1 MGGAASPSPY
11 TESVQHIQGGW
22 IANPTARAIG
32 LPILKQMASYN
43 TGLMNT
49 AIGANKGDPASLAKF
64 YGLPPNASTSDIVS
78 AIGQANRGTQG
89 VVPGIQQ
96 QPIAPTRS
104 AARGGLMS
112 LRGYATGGNVQDLTP
127 AQRQAVAAFNATIAG
142 GGKPTDAQIAQIN
155 RIEQTTGRNVSPY
168 TNTGTAAV
176 GAPKLQ
182 EAIANAAASG
192 NYPTG
197 AGPSPAA
204 SISEKYPDSAAAQ
217 TIATSPSQTSIGN
230 AMQNVGGNI
239 NTALTDKT
247 YGVQPILDANGKPT
261 GQIEFTDPNFN
272 KAVGSVDQLSQG
284 TGMFGSAVNQ
294 MGGIMGGL
302 EAKANYT
309 PQQVAAQQAAASQA
323 SAQQGS
329 AQQASSQGYSAS
341 NMSAPEAAKV
351 QDYTAAQ
358 ADVNQ
363 MKQPKDVTT
372 EATKEQQMTGPAAVQ
387 AKALQN
393 FQMQGP
399 GSWTDPGVSQKYMD
413 PYKQGVIDI
422 AKRQKDVDYQ
432 KQMAGINAQA
442 ASAGAFGGARQAM
455 ERSQASKDYQQQ
467 LQDLETQGMSQAY
480 QSGMGQYSAES
491 GLGQQANIQ
500 NLQAMLGV
508 QQTGSAQDLQAAL
521 ANQGMD
527 YNTAMQNLQAR
538 MGTQQFNANQNLQ
551 GQLAN
556 QQAGLTTGQANLGA
570 AQQTSLANQAALNQQ
585 QQQYVQN
592 ALDAA
597 KTNYGGQLTA
607 AQQNQIAQNAA
618 SQFTAAAGN
627 TASLTNA
634 QLGTQASLT
643 NAQLGTQAAM
653 QNASLGTQASLANA
667 QNALQ
672 ASMAN
677 QQAGLTAN
685 QQGIGALSN
694 AGQFGMGMGNLGLNT
709 AQLYG
714 NAAQYTTNQG
724 QQYLNNLQQ
733 TELNK
738 LQFPNTVGNWTL
750 GSLSGAAGGSQAG
763 NQITTGSQTSK

>member
-1 MGGAASPSPY
+1 MSGGVPAATSSTTTINQSPW
-11 TESVQHIQGGW
+11 Q
-22 IANPTARAIG
+22 NPTYRALALGSTDKPGPVTSLIRN
-32 LPILKQMASYN
+32 AAAETAAYN
-43 TGLMNT
+43 KVM
-49 AIGANKGDPASLAKF
+49 SS
-64 YGLPPNASTSDIVS
+64 PNFDFS
-78 AIGQANRGTQG
+78 ATKH
-89 VVPGIQQ
+89 
-96 QPIAPTRS
+96 
-104 AARGGLMS
+104 AAQGGLMS
-112 LRGYATGGNVQDLTP
+112 LRGFAEGGTPKDLTP
-127 AQRQAVAAFNATIAG
+127 AQRQAVAAFNATIASG
-142 GGKPTDAQIAQIN
+142 GTPTDAQIAQIN
-155 RIEQTTGRNVSPY
+155 RIEANTGRNVSPY
-168 TNTGTAAV
+168 TNTGKAAV
-176 GAPKLQ
+176 GNAALQ
-182 EAIANAAASG
+182 ESINNAATSG
-192 NYPTG
+192 NYPKPVGT
-197 AGPSPAA
+197 SPNE
-204 SISEKYPDSAAAQ
+204 SIAKNYPDSAAGITA
-217 TIATSPSQTSIGN
+217 AAP
-230 AMQNVGGNI
+230 MQENLEGLVAGAGQHIYGVTTDAAGNI
-239 NTALTDKT
+239 SSSNPYLNQVADKISNLKMPDQIGQATDA
-247 YGVQPILDANGKPT
+247 YNNAISG
-261 GQIEFTDPNFN
+261 
-272 KAVGSVDQLSQG
+272 LS
-284 TGMFGSAVNQ
+284 GMT
-294 MGGIMGGL
+294 
-302 EAKANYT
+302 NYS
-309 PQQVAAQQAAASQA
+309 PQQVAAQNAAASQA

-329 AQQASSQGYSAS
+329 AQQASSQGYSAT

-363 MKQPKDVTT
+363 MKQPKDVSTT
-372 EATKEQQMTGPAAVQ
+372 ATKEQQMTGPAAVQ

-422 AKRQKDVDYQ
+422 AKRQKEVDYQ

-480 QSGMGQYSAES
+480 QSGMGQYGAES
-491 GLGQQANIQ
+491 GLSQQANIQ

-527 YNTAMQNLQAR
+527 YNTALQNLQAR

-585 QQQYVQN
+585 RQQYVQN
-592 ALDAA
+592 ALQSEMQR
-597 KTNYGGQLTA
+597 YGGQLTA

-672 ASMAN
+672 AGMAN
-677 QQAGLTAN
+677 QAAGLSAN
-685 QQGIGALSN
+685 QQNLGAYGMMGNMATGLGNLGATQSQIGLNNIGA
-694 AGQFGMGMGNLGLNT
+694 MGNLAQSWQALGQSGLD
-709 AQLYG
+709 A
-714 NAAQYTTNQG
+714 TTNNAR
-724 QQYLNNLQQ
+724 YFLSMPSTIN
-733 TELNK
+733 
-738 LQFPNTVGNWTL
+738 
-750 GSLSGAAGGSQAG
+750 SGALNAINSQPSTAG
-763 NQITTGSQTSK
+763 NTNTTGSNKPGTFKRGGRVNGPFIKRGAR

>member
-1 MGGAASPSPY
+1 MSKAASPSPY
-11 TESVQHIQGGW
+11 TYSEQKIRQGYLADNLG
-22 IANPTARAIG
+22 RELG
-32 LPILKQMASYN
+32 LPLLKPMLNYDKQMASMMY
-43 TGLMNT
+43 
-49 AIGANKGDPASLAKF
+49 GAADRDPAALAKF
-64 YGLPPNASTSDIVS
+64 YGLTGDAKTADI
-78 AIGQANRGTQG
+78 IGAMRTQNQSPQG
-89 VVPGIQQ
+89 VIPGLQGK
-96 QPIAPTRS
+96 AT
-104 AARGGLMS
+104 GGLMS
-112 LRGYATGGNVQDLTP
+112 LSGVPRGYAAGGTPAPKDLTP
-127 AQRQAVAAFNATIAG
+127 AQRQAIAAFNATIAG

-176 GAPKLQ
+176 GNTALQ
-182 EAIANAAASG
+182 NSIATAAASG

-197 AGPSPAA
+197 SGTSPAA
-204 SISEKYPDSAAAQ
+204 SISEKYPDSAAAT
-217 TIATSPSQTSIGN
+217 TITQNPTADQKNIAE
-230 AMQNVGGNI
+230 AMRNNNLTPADALI
-239 NTALTDKT
+239 NQT
-247 YGVQPILDANGKPT
+247 YGVKPILDANGKPT
-261 GQIEFTDPNFN
+261 GQMEFTDPAFN
-272 KAVGSVDQLSQG
+272 AAMGQLGNLAGG
-284 TGMFGSAVNQ
+284 TGLYGGAAAQGAGAISGL
-294 MGGIMGGL
+294 MG
-302 EAKANYT
+302 KADYS
-309 PQQVAAQQAAASQA
+309 PQQVAAQNAAAASA

-329 AQQASSQGYSAS
+329 AQQASSQGYSAT

-422 AKRQKDVDYQ
+422 AKRQKEVDYQ

-480 QSGMGQYSAES
+480 QSGMGQYGAES

-508 QQTGSAQDLQAAL
+508 QQTGSMQDLQAAL

-585 QQQYVQN
+585 RQQYVQN
-592 ALDAA
+592 ALQAEMQR
-597 KTNYGGQLTA
+597 YGGQLTA
-607 AQQNQIAQNAA
+607 AQQNAVAQNAA

-627 TASLTNA
+627 QASLQNA
-634 QLGTQASLT
+634 SLGTQASLT
-643 NAQLGTQAAM
+643 NAQLGTNAALQNAAM
-653 QNASLGTQASLANA
+653 ATQTNQFNANQ
-667 QNALQ
+667 ALQ
-672 ASMAN
+672 AGMAN

-685 QQGIGALSN
+685 QQGIAAL
-694 AGQFGMGMGNLGLNT
+694 G
-709 AQLYG
+709 
-714 NAAQYTTNQG
+714 
-724 QQYLNNLQQ
+724 
-733 TELNK
+733 
-738 LQFPNTVGNWTL
+738 
-750 GSLSGAAGGSQAG
+750 QAG
-763 NQITTGSQTSK
+763 NMGLGYGNMGLGIAQGLGQGAGYTTGLGQQFLDTQANNARNFFGGGNQWTSNALSAINQGATGQSGSLATTGNQPTK